1 MLPGPACTAPARP
14 KGRITGEGEDMLP
27 VPASVQAC
35 RLILQ
40 GMEEL
45 GHHTSAATLDL
56 PGLKT
61 LALSITAMRSLDSN
75 EDCLIFSW
83 AENHNNSTRRRWTLL
98 ALLDLLHMDM
108 L

>member
-1 MLPGPACTAPARP
+1 
-14 KGRITGEGEDMLP
+14 MLP

-45 GHHTSAATLDL
+45 GHHTSTATLDL